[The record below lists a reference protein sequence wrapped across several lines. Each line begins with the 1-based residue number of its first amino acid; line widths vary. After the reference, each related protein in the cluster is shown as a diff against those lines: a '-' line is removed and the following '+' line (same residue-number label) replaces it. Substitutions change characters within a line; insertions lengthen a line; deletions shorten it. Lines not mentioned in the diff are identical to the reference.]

1 MPTSAA
7 THPPQT
13 TGALEQLVERLF
25 AATSAEA
32 LAVACQA
39 FADANAPGVR
49 VSWRHDASASASEG
63 AASIILARDSR
74 ATRVLEARC
83 PHASSQDNAPWP
95 WIARM
100 VRQRLDQLTDLDSL
114 YGTVARLAQAE
125 RLQRALYTIADLVVA
140 ARDTTSMMQA
150 LHHTISTLTYA
161 ENFYVVLYDHVDQTI
176 RFPYYVDS
184 TDTTPPDPDATR
196 SLDAIAHEI
205 TWHMIRENRS
215 FMGNPETLARQA
227 SGALV
232 TPGVPCADWL
242 GVPMHHGDT
251 VTGGLVVQAYDQR
264 ACYTEQDRE
273 LLMYVAQHLQ
283 TALDRREAT
292 AKLEDRVTQR
302 TRALRETNR
311 MLQHQVLERQRGE
324 RLQAAL
330 FRIAEL
336 ASGADSLDAF
346 YAAVHQVIGTLIY
359 ARNFYIALL
368 EDHGDE
374 SVLVFPYT
382 VDQIDAAPQ
391 PRTHGHGMT
400 EYVLRHGKP
409 LLVDDVDTE
418 RLLQSGEVS
427 ALGSRSTFWLG
438 VPLIWNNKVMGAL
451 VVQSYS
457 EEHTYGPRDQEL
469 LTFVSYHIANALQ
482 RRQANDELKQAYV
495 EMERRV
501 VERTRA
507 LALAN
512 RDLRKQV
519 SERERVE
526 RRLKYETLHDPLTGL
541 PNRALLL
548 QRLEV
553 AMKHYRA
560 DPTRL
565 FAVLFIDLDRFK
577 VINDS
582 VGHLVGD
589 DLLFQVGGRIRGC
602 LKSRDTVARLGGD
615 EFAVLLESMR
625 VTDAAQSVADRIIE
639 ALHKPFRVGVKELF
653 TSASVGISFAT
664 PAYRHADD
672 LLRDADSAMY
682 SAKAGGRHRSATFDD
697 RLRHQA
703 LEVLEIENDLRRSL
717 DQHAFV
723 PYYQPVVNMDN
734 GRTVGYEA
742 LLRWHHPERG
752 VLLPGDFLRV
762 AEDSGCIEDIDW
774 QIFEQVCRDADALTG
789 DAGCVSINL
798 SARHF
803 RAPGLEER
811 LLQLLATHH
820 VSPQKLRLEVTEGT
834 LLESPI
840 RIKRA
845 LETFRSHGMHIAL
858 DDFGTGYSSLSY
870 MHQYPIEVIK
880 IDQSFVANLEE
891 SDQNQ
896 SNVVVRAILALASS
910 LDIQVIAE
918 GIETPLQ
925 EHVLKRMGCRV
936 GQGFLYARAQPIEVL
951 TQAAVGNFA
960 AHDTSRPAAD
970 A

>member
-1 MPTSAA
+1 MPTPAA
-7 THPPQT
+7 TRPLQAT
-13 TGALEQLVERLF
+13 DALEQLVQRLF
-25 AATSAEA
+25 AAASADA
-32 LAVACQA
+32 LATACQA
-39 FADANAPGVR
+39 FADIEAPGVHLR
-49 VSWRHDASASASEG
+49 WRKSVSAETDDTPSHT
-63 AASIILARDSR
+63 ILARDHR
-74 ATRVLEARC
+74 TARVLQAQGPE
-83 PHASSQDNAPWP
+83 SVIGNAPWP
-95 WIARM
+95 WLRHM
-100 VRQRLDQLTDLDSL
+100 LQQRVDQLADLDSL

-125 RLQRALYTIADLVVA
+125 RLQRALYTIADLVVT
-140 ARDTTSMMQA
+140 ARDTTSMMRA

-161 ENFYVVLYDHVDQTI
+161 ENFYVVLYDHVQQTI
-176 RFPYYVDS
+176 RFPYCVDS
-184 TDTTPPDPDATR
+184 AHTRHTDPDATR
-196 SLDAIAHEI
+196 PLDAIADQI
-205 TWHMIRENRS
+205 TWHLIRDNRS
-215 FMGNPETLARQA
+215 FMGAPEALARQV
-227 SGALV
+227 SGTLV

-251 VTGGLVVQAYDQR
+251 VTGGLVVQAYDQGAR
-264 ACYTEQDRE
+264 YTERDRE

-283 TALDRREAT
+283 TALERRQAT
-292 AKLEDRVTQR
+292 AELEDRVTQR
-302 TRALRETNR
+302 TRALRDTNR

-368 EDHGDE
+368 EESDDE
-374 SVLVFPYT
+374 PLLVFPYA
-382 VDQIDAAPQ
+382 VDQIDTTPE
-391 PRTHGHGMT
+391 PRAHGRGMT
-400 EYVLRHGKP
+400 EYVLRQGKP
-409 LLVDDVDTE
+409 LLADADETR
-418 RLLQSGEVS
+418 RLLDRGEAVG
-427 ALGSRSTFWLG
+427 LGTPSRFWLG
-438 VPLIWNNKVMGAL
+438 VPLIWSDKVMGAL

-457 EEHTYGPRDQEL
+457 DEHAYAARDQEL

-519 SERERVE
+519 SERERIE

-625 VTDAAQSVADRIIE
+625 VEDAAQAVADRILD

-664 PAYRHADD
+664 PAYRHAED

-697 RLRHQA
+697 QLRHQA

-717 DQHAFV
+717 DQQSFV
-723 PYYQPVVNMDN
+723 PYYQPIVDMDD
-734 GRTVGYEA
+734 GHTVGYEA
-742 LLRWHHPERG
+742 LLRWLHPERG

-762 AEDSGCIEDIDW
+762 AEDSGIAEDIDW
-774 QIFEQVCRDADALTG
+774 QIFAQVCRDADALTRNG
-789 DAGCVSINL
+789 GYVSINL

-811 LLQLLATHH
+811 LLQLLAAHE
-820 VSPQKLRLEVTEGT
+820 VAPQQLHLEVTEGT
-834 LLESPI
+834 LLESPV

-845 LETFRSHGMHIAL
+845 LETFRHHGMHIAL

-870 MHQYPIEVIK
+870 MHQYPIEVLK
-880 IDQSFVANLEE
+880 VDQSFVVNLDE
-891 SDQNQ
+891 SSDNQ

-910 LDIQVIAE
+910 LNIQVVAE

-925 EHVLKRMGCRV
+925 ERVLKHMGCRL
-936 GQGFLYARAQPIEVL
+936 GQGFLYARAQPIEIV
-951 TQAAVGNFA
+951 QC
-960 AHDTSRPAAD
+960 AAD